1 MQFSFMS
8 RRGTT
13 NDVLILKLEEIL
25 LYVREMLEE
34 ILGQVL
40 RFYKCGERY
49 WPSF

>member
-8 RRGTT
+8 RCGTT
-13 NDVLILKLEEIL
+13 DDSLILKLEEIL

-34 ILGQVL
+34 ILGQML
-40 RFYKCGERY
+40 CFYKCGERY